1 MQVQRVMSSPV
12 DYVASDTTLAEAAI
26 IMRDNNIGILPIGDS
41 EDAKLKGV
49 ITDRDIVVRSV
60 ADRKNPDQ
68 ATVDDAKT
76 SKVLY
81 CFQGDPVEKAAESMR
96 QNQVYRL
103 IVLDNRDNM
112 KMRGIVSLNDIAS
125 HNKEQLGGETARGVS
140 S

>member
-12 DYVASDTTLAEAAI
+12 DYVSSATTLAEAAM
-26 IMRDNNIGILPIGDS
+26 IMRDNNVGILPIGDS
-41 EDAKLKGV
+41 SEGKLQGV
-49 ITDRDIVVRSV
+49 ITDRDIVIRSV
-60 ADRKNPDQ
+60 ADHQNPDKT
-68 ATVDDAKT
+68 TVGDVKT

-96 QNQVYRL
+96 ENQVYRL

-112 KMRGIVSLNDIAS
+112 KMRGIVSLNDITS